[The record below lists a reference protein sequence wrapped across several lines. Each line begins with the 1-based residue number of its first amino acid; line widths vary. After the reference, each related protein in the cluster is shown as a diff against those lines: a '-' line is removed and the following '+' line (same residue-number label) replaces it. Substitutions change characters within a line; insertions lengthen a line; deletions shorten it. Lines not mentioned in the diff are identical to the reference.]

1 MIKNIHIETAISL
14 AKESNVKEE
23 IPVGCVIFDN
33 DGEIIS
39 KAYNLVEKN
48 LDPTAHAEIL
58 AIREACKKL
67 KVKKLENC
75 SIFVTLEPCEM
86 CKNAIYQAGIKK
98 IFFGAYSE
106 NLNIIKKIKIKYA
119 SETAEYQFYGGIEER
134 KCSEIIKN
142 FFKSRR

>member
-1 MIKNIHIETAISL
+1 MLKKIHIETAISL
-14 AKESNVKEE
+14 AKESNIKEE

-33 DGEIIS
+33 GGEIIS
-39 KAYNLVEKN
+39 KTYNLVEKN
-48 LDPTAHAEIL
+48 FDPTAHAEIL

-98 IFFGAYSE
+98 
-106 NLNIIKKIKIKYA
+106 
-119 SETAEYQFYGGIEER
+119 
-134 KCSEIIKN
+134 N
-142 FFKSRR
+142 FFWSILRKSKYYKKKK

>member
-1 MIKNIHIETAISL
+1 MLKKIHIETAISL

-33 DGEIIS
+33 NGEIIS
-39 KAYNLVEKN
+39 KSYNLTEKN
-48 LDPTAHAEIL
+48 FDPTAHAEIL

-67 KVKKLENC
+67 KVKKLNNC

-106 NLNIIKKIKIKYA
+106 NLKNKEKKMKYV
-119 SETAEYQFYGGIEER
+119 SETDEYQFYGGIEEE